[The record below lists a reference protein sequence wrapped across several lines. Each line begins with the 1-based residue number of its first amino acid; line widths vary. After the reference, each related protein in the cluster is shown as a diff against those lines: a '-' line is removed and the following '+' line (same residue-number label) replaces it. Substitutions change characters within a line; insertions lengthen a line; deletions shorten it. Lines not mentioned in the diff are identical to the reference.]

1 MESALAPVVSHT
13 ALGALAGAVEDN
25 GILSFKGVP
34 FARPPVGDLRW
45 KPPQPPE
52 PWDGVRDATAFGPAP
67 LQQRLTA
74 GALTTL
80 GFGADERQDE
90 DCLYLNIWTP
100 GLGGVRPVMV
110 WITGGA
116 FYLGSGSQPLYDG
129 RFLARRG
136 DVVVVTINYRLGSFG
151 FLHGRSLC
159 GDALDATG
167 NEGLL
172 DQVAALRWVR
182 EHIAAFGGDPRNVTV
197 FGESAGGISIGQL
210 LGMDAAMGAFDR
222 AILQSGAVSDPR
234 PPDDAAAYTRQLLDA
249 FGIVPADA
257 GKLRQVPAG
266 EILAFQSQALMA
278 AAGIFGAGPR
288 FGPVL
293 DGEVIKRPA
302 RESVAAGSARGVP
315 VIAGTLLE
323 EMTLFAAAD
332 PSLATLTDEGLAGRL
347 VAMLGEAAPRVVEA
361 YRSARRA
368 RGWSVAPPDL
378 FIAITTDAVFRVP
391 AIRLL
396 EAQSRQ
402 GTPAYAYLMD
412 WRSPIAGGVLGA
424 THALDLPFTFGTI
437 EHVGAQ
443 AFTGE
448 GPAVQ
453 RLTEAIMDA
462 WLNFAR
468 TGIPAAPGLPS
479 WPRYDPDRRAPMRLG
494 ESCWVD
500 EAPMDEERACWAALA

>member
-1 MESALAPVVSHT
+1 MATVIART
-13 ALGALAGAVEDN
+13 ALGSLAGRTEDN
-25 GILSFKGVP
+25 GILTFKGIP
-34 FARPPVGDLRW
+34 FARPPIGELRW

-52 PWDGVRDATAFGPAP
+52 PWDGVRDASTFGPAP
-67 LQQRLTA
+67 LQQRVTA
-74 GALTTL
+74 GALTIL

-100 GLGGVRPVMV
+100 ALDGARPVMV

-182 EHIAAFGGDPRNVTV
+182 EHIAAFGGDPRTLTV

-210 LGMDAAMGAFDR
+210 LGMDAARGAFDR

-234 PPDDAAAYTRQLLDA
+234 PREDAAAYTADLLAA
-249 FGIVPADA
+249 FGMQPSDAAKLRKVPASE
-257 GKLRQVPAG
+257 LL
-266 EILAFQSQALMA
+266 EYQSNAIAA
-278 AAGIFGAGPR
+278 AAGTFGAGPR

-302 RESVAAGSARGVP
+302 RASVAAGSARGIP

-332 PSLATLTDEGLAGRL
+332 PSLATLDDDGLVRRL
-347 VAMLGEAAPRVVEA
+347 SVMLGEAAPRAVEA
-361 YRSARRA
+361 YRAARQA
-368 RGWSVAPPDL
+368 RGWSVAPRDL
-378 FIAITTDAVFRVP
+378 FVAITTDAVFRIP

-396 EAQSRQ
+396 EAQARQ

-412 WRSPIAGGVLGA
+412 WCSPIAGGVLGA

-453 RLTEAIMDA
+453 ALSEAIMDA

-468 TGIPAAPGLPS
+468 SGIPAAPALPS
-479 WPRYDPDRRAPMRLG
+479 WPRYDSDRRATMRLG

-500 EAPMDEERACWAALA
+500 EAPMDEERTFWEAQA

>member
-1 MESALAPVVSHT
+1 MASPLARI
-13 ALGALAGAVEDN
+13 ALGALAGTVEDN

-45 KPPQPPE
+45 KPPQPLD
-52 PWDGVRDATAFGPAP
+52 PWQGVRDATAFGPAP

-74 GALTTL
+74 GALTSL

-100 GLGGVRPVMV
+100 ALDGARPVLV

-116 FYLGSGSQPLYDG
+116 FFLGSGSQPLYDG

-136 DVVVVTINYRLGSFG
+136 DAVVVTINYRLGSFG

-159 GDALDATG
+159 GDALDASG

-172 DQVAALRWVR
+172 DQIAALRWVR

-210 LGMDAAMGAFDR
+210 LGMEAARGAFDR

-234 PPDDAAAYTRQLLDA
+234 PAADAAAYTRELLDA
-249 FGIVPADA
+249 FGIAPAAAAKLREVPA
-257 GKLRQVPAG
+257 Q
-266 EILAFQSQALMA
+266 EILAFQSKALMA
-278 AAGIFGAGPR
+278 GAGVFGSGPR

-293 DGEVIKRPA
+293 DGEVIARPA
-302 RESVAAGSARGVP
+302 RVSVAQGSAQGIP

-323 EMTLFAAAD
+323 EMTLFIAAD
-332 PSLATLTDEGLAGRL
+332 QSMATLTEEGLISRL
-347 VAMLGEAAPRVVEA
+347 SPMLGEAAPRAVDA
-361 YRSARRA
+361 YRRARAA
-368 RGWSVAPPDL
+368 RGWSVTPRDL
-378 FIAITTDAVFRVP
+378 FVAITTDSVFRIP

-396 EAQSRQ
+396 EAQAQ
-402 GTPAYAYLMD
+402 NGTPAFAYLMD
-412 WRSPIAGGVLGA
+412 WRSPIAGGALGA

-437 EHVGAQ
+437 EHAGLH

-453 RLTEAIMDA
+453 RLSSAIMDA
-462 WLNFAR
+462 WLSFAR
-468 TGIPAAPGLPS
+468 TGTPAAPGLPD
-479 WPRYDPDRRAPMRLG
+479 WPPYDLDRRPTLRLG
-494 ESCWVD
+494 ESFWVD
-500 EAPMDEERACWAALA
+500 EAPMDEERAFWESLP